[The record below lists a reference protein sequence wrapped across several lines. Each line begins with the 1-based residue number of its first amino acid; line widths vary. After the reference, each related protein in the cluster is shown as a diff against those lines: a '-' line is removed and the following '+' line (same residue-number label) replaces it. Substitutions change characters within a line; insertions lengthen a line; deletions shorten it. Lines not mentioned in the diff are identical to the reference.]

1 MFDDITVPSKIRLY
15 VQFNSDIGKVV
26 NIRGI
31 DSNYQPVLTNGGG
44 TVGETMVL
52 QSGYVDSVTTWAPQ
66 TFHEVQKVKTVGY
79 VRAYSYDASLP
90 VPPASPGPNDTPL
103 KALAVWEPTETLPD
117 YRRSFIPALDVRRG
131 GGGCCN
137 DNLVPPADPNSPCAR
152 TRVTVIA
159 KMKFIPVEVDT
170 DFLPIGNA
178 PALKLAMLAVMLE
191 ERRDYDGARIAMN
204 GVFDPLRRKYF
215 NGAIPLLDEELA
227 AYQGDGVV
235 NVVRTEGGNVAG
247 AQLLNLI

>member
-1 MFDDITVPSKIRLY
+1 MFDDPVVPSKIRLY
-15 VQFNSDIGKVV
+15 PQFNSDIGKVV
-26 NIRGI
+26 NIRGL
-31 DSNYQPVLTNGGG
+31 DSNYQPVLTNGGA
-44 TVGETMVL
+44 TVGESIVI
-52 QSGYVDSVTTWAPQ
+52 QSPYVDSVTTWAAQ
-66 TFHEVQKVKTVGY
+66 TFHEVTKAKTIGY

-90 VPPASPGPNDTPL
+90 IPPAAPTASDTPL
-103 KALAVWEPTETLPD
+103 LALAVWEPTETLPD
-117 YRRSFIPALDVRRG
+117 YRRSFIPALDVRNG
-131 GGGCCN
+131 GGACCN
-137 DNLVPPADPNSPCAR
+137 DRLVPISDPHSPCGR

-191 ERRDYDGARIAMN
+191 ERRDYDGARIAMQ
-204 GVFDPLRRKYF
+204 GVFDPLRRRYY

-235 NVVRTEGGNVAG
+235 NVVRTEGGNIAG